1 MQSGM
6 SFVLVPLNNVSIIAE
21 IGEAINQLYCKVL
34 LLQTKHILHIKQA
47 GIFVLHKLT
56 RTQST

>member
-21 IGEAINQLYCKVL
+21 IGEAINQLYYTGMYLSLNSLKV
-34 LLQTKHILHIKQA
+34 QHVLHIK
-47 GIFVLHKLT
+47 
-56 RTQST
+56 